1 MKFSFGFKKEA
12 KSKRPQMKWLLLVR
26 EYKKKKKR
34 KKKSTN
40 VIRQYVF
47 FKIISILLENVS
59 ELIKYLGV
67 TINQYLTWHDHI

>member
-1 MKFSFGFKKEA
+1 MTFA
-12 KSKRPQMKWLLLVR
+12 C
-26 EYKKKKKR
+26 KKKKKG

-40 VIRQYVF
+40 VIRLYVF
-47 FKIISILLENVS
+47 FKIISILLEKVS

>member
-12 KSKRPQMKWLLLVR
+12 KSKRPQVKWLLLER
-26 EYKKKKKR
+26 KK

-40 VIRQYVF
+40 VILLYVF
-47 FKIISILLENVS
+47 FKIISILLEKVS